1 MLCVLAGL
9 AMTGRNSWS
18 SSAIHSHGKFISTW
32 ANIWASQIA
41 GRFVIP
47 IYTCIFAPRSRVVV
61 YSNVLRRRGRQGLL
75 WNRAKYEL
83 NHIPRF
89 LVPLSS
95 NDPPMANLLIHIPP
109 IVLLAEIHP
118 KKVQRPHQCF
128 FFAFCRRPQRVKS
141 GVFYEIFSNDTH
153 IFYFYT
159 FPFLIS
165 Y

>member
-1 MLCVLAGL
+1 
-9 AMTGRNSWS
+9 MTGRNSWS
-18 SSAIHSHGKFISTW
+18 SSAIHSQGKFISTW

-128 FFAFCRRPQRVKS
+128 FFCFLPATSKS
-141 GVFYEIFSNDTH
+141 EIRCILWNFFERSSYFLFSYVFVFDLRTILLKKL
-153 IFYFYT
+153 
-159 FPFLIS
+159 P
-165 Y
+165 

>member
-1 MLCVLAGL
+1 
-9 AMTGRNSWS
+9 MTGRNSWS

-128 FFAFCRRPQRVKS
+128 FFLLFAGDLKEWNQLFFLWNFFERS
-141 GVFYEIFSNDTH
+141 SYFLFYT
-153 IFYFYT
+153 T
-159 FPFLIS
+159 FPFLILVLLFF
-165 Y
+165 